1 MKKLKKEDAIKINEK
16 AKGFWNEFAAFA
28 VKGNALD
35 LAIGMVIATKGAYEV
50 GMSEE
55 DFSDILL
62 PILQQNN
69 LPTTCDFSAE
79 ELYKAS
85 LSDKKRSLDTMSVIV
100 PERLGLC
107 KIVKLPVE
115 HLENFIQK
123 GMN

>member
-1 MKKLKKEDAIKINEK
+1 MRWRSARIEIEPPPREGTGSMPYLEK
-16 AKGFWNEFAAFA
+16 
-28 VKGNALD
+28 
-35 LAIGMVIATKGAYEV
+35 
-50 GMSEE
+50 
-55 DFSDILL
+55 
-62 PILQQNN
+62 NN
-69 LPTTCDFSAE
+69 LPTSCDFSAQ

-100 PERLGLC
+100 PEKLGLC